1 MGGDMDED
9 GVDQGEEWGE
19 AAERTNKRMYIV
31 KAQEKEGE
39 DWVGKK
45 HSN

>member
-1 MGGDMDED
+1 MDED
-9 GVDQGEEWGE
+9 GVDWGEEWGV
-19 AAERTNKRMYIV
+19 AVERTNKRMYIV
-31 KAQEKEGE
+31 KVQEKEGE